1 MISYAAQLR
10 HELSVRNAAY
20 AAACGLIHACSF
32 GEQSVIVYAPH
43 SNDECHGNFID
54 ASYAAILSQNEWKRR
69 LAKSHSRARSLPRA
83 ERRWKELDSCMS
95 SDALLMNVFCH
106 PGVLKHLSVRSML
119 GIATHE
125 APRFGYPAR
134 VPLLNSHTDRTEVD
148 MKLGSL
154 LVESKLTE
162 TDFQTQKPGI
172 VERYRDLHTVFEWKA
187 LPRVGE
193 QYSSYQLLR
202 NVLAA
207 YALGLSFCVL
217 LDARRPDLVEAWY
230 AVMKCITI
238 ADLRTRCKVLTWQ
251 ELSGALPRDLQ
262 KFLDLKYGIVPPGSI
277 PIAVNDPYSWS
288 HGPSFE

>member
-20 AAACGLIHACSF
+20 ATVRRLIHACSF
-32 GEQSVIVYAPH
+32 GEQPVIVYTPH
-43 SNDECHGNFID
+43 SKDERHGNFID
-54 ASYAAILSQNEWKRR
+54 ASYAAILAQNEWKRR
-69 LAKSHSRARSLPRA
+69 LAKAHANARSLPKT
-83 ERRWKELDSCMS
+83 ERSWKELDSCMS

-106 PGVLKHLSVRSML
+106 PGVVERDSVRSML
-119 GIATHE
+119 GIRTDE
-125 APRFGYPAR
+125 GPSFGFPAR
-134 VPLLNSHTDRTEVD
+134 VPLLNSRTDRTEVD
-148 MKLGSL
+148 MKFGSL

-172 VERYRDLHTVFEWKA
+172 VERYRDLRAVFEWKE

-217 LDARRPDLVEAWY
+217 LDARRPDLIETWY
-230 AVMKCITI
+230 AVMKCIRI

-251 ELSGALPRDLQ
+251 ELSGVLPGDLQ
-262 KFLDLKYGIVPPGSI
+262 NFLDLKYGIVPPGSV
-277 PIAVNDPYSWS
+277 PTEVNDPNSWS
-288 HGPSFE
+288 HDSVVE

>member
-32 GEQSVIVYAPH
+32 GEQSVIVYSPH
-43 SNDECHGNFID
+43 SNDERHGNFID

-69 LAKSHSRARSLPRA
+69 LAKSHSSVRSLPRA
-83 ERRWKELDSCMS
+83 ERKWKELDSCMS

-106 PGVLKHLSVRSML
+106 PRAVKHQSVRSML
-119 GIATHE
+119 GIATDE
-125 APRFGYPAR
+125 GPRFGYPAR

-172 VERYRDLHTVFEWKA
+172 VESYRDLHAVFEWKE

-193 QYSSYQLLR
+193 HYSSYQLLR

-217 LDARRPDLVEAWY
+217 LDARRPDLLEAWY
-230 AVMKCITI
+230 AVMKCIRV

-251 ELSGALPRDLQ
+251 ELSGVLPRDLQ
-262 KFLDLKYGIVPPGSI
+262 NFLDLKYGIVPPGSL
-277 PIAVNDPYSWS
+277 PIAINDPYSS
-288 HGPSFE
+288 GHGQSFE

>member
-1 MISYAAQLR
+1 MISHAAQLR

-43 SNDECHGNFID
+43 SNDECHGNFMD

-95 SDALLMNVFCH
+95 SDALLMNVFCY

-217 LDARRPDLVEAWY
+217 LDARRADLVEAWY

-262 KFLDLKYGIVPPGSI
+262 KFLDLKYGIVPPGST

>member
-32 GEQSVIVYAPH
+32 GEQSVIVYTPH
-43 SNDECHGNFID
+43 SNDQRHGNFID

-69 LAKSHSRARSLPRA
+69 LAKSHSSARSLPKA
-83 ERRWKELDSCMS
+83 ERPWKELDSCMS

-106 PGVLKHLSVRSML
+106 PRIVKHQSVRSVL
-119 GIATHE
+119 GIATRE
-125 APRFGYPAR
+125 DPIFGYPAR
-134 VPLLNSHTDRTEVD
+134 VPLLNSYGDRTEVD

-172 VERYRDLHTVFEWKA
+172 VERYRDLHEVFEWKE
-187 LPRVGE
+187 LPRVGG

-207 YALGLSFCVL
+207 HALGLSFCVL
-217 LDARRPDLVEAWY
+217 LDARRPDLLEAWY
-230 AVMKCITI
+230 AVMKCIKI
-238 ADLRTRCKVLTWQ
+238 ADLRTRCKILTWQ

-262 KFLDLKYGIVPPGSI
+262 NFLDLKYGIVPPGSVPMTI
-277 PIAVNDPYSWS
+277 HDPYS
-288 HGPSFE
+288 